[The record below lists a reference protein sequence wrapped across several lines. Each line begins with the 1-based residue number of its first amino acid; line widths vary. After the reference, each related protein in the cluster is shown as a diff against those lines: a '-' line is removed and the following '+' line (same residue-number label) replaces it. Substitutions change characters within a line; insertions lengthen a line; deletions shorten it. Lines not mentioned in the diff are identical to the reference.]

1 MVKVR
6 KSLTSLDEFLAA
18 IEGYEHLDSNL
29 LTQFLIDNYTLDLDL
44 VPEFVAALSAMASQ
58 MHESGQDGE
67 RAAA

>member
-29 LTQFLIDNYTLDLDL
+29 LIQFLIDNYTLDLDL
-44 VPEFVAALSAMASQ
+44 VPEFVSALAGMADQMQDARHQDTLAA
-58 MHESGQDGE
+58 
-67 RAAA
+67 

>member
-29 LTQFLIDNYTLDLDL
+29 LIQFLIDNYTLDLDL
-44 VPEFVAALSAMASQ
+44 VPEFVSALAGMASQ
-58 MHESGQDGE
+58 MQDT
-67 RAAA
+67 RHQDTLAA

>member
-29 LTQFLIDNYTLDLDL
+29 LIQFLIDNYTLDLDL
-44 VPEFVAALSAMASQ
+44 VPEFVSALAGMAGQMQDTRHQDTLAA
-58 MHESGQDGE
+58 
-67 RAAA
+67 